1 MSRVALLLAAALC
14 FTAFASAAPT
24 IEIIEEEETIGLTIA
39 YLPTF
44 TVSGVTL
51 DLNGISWTFTNP
63 GFHKDFTTVDKS
75 VTLDED
81 VSTVTIGHYKSS
93 GTISGL
99 DLSGDGKIQL
109 VLSDKTS
116 HTATY
121 KSTAADT
128 FCPVDDSLVIS
139 FTTHTADLTITGM
152 TDDSVQELIVNFVKD
167 NQASL
172 GDTVAQVLNEKL
184 GPTLNKYVIY
194 LLKKI
199 CGDLP
204 PPSL

>member
-1 MSRVALLLAAALC
+1 M
-14 FTAFASAAPT
+14 
-24 IEIIEEEETIGLTIA
+24 GTIA
-39 YLPTF
+39 EIHQLRYTKFSQDVPRGPSSRSSPLLHGLRVGCPHHRNYRRGRNDRPYHPYLPTF

-121 KSTAADT
+121 KSTVADT
-128 FCPVDDSLVIS
+128 FCPVDDSL
-139 FTTHTADLTITGM
+139 
-152 TDDSVQELIVNFVKD
+152 
-167 NQASL
+167 
-172 GDTVAQVLNEKL
+172 
-184 GPTLNKYVIY
+184 
-194 LLKKI
+194 
-199 CGDLP
+199 
-204 PPSL
+204 